1 MINICYVLEKSVDFF
16 CDTLEKMN
24 NIVEICVPLIIILL
38 GTAYP
43 IILNNI
49 SNIGEKYHSKYIIAL
64 FKQERFYNQSS
75 FQWILYLSL
84 FLLIPLIFKFE
95 PLFGWDNCFIN
106 NSANILVSLVTAL
119 LLFIFFKW
127 IKKISIYNSNIDSL
141 LDYIIKRYES
151 SNGKTKEYAFMSINH
166 IAIYAVNTKD
176 IDLQSKLLKFYF
188 NYVIKYR
195 KEYNN
200 TDKELNY
207 EILTKSKTLNFYGL
221 IKSKILNFYSKH
233 REKYNN
239 TDKELNYDKEF
250 YGLISRII
258 DECVENN
265 YKDLPLRYSAINGE
279 LLIPNDFQ
287 NIKISEDT
295 YNSLW
300 YNVILMRNKSDFI
313 SKFWAHSNQY
323 FGTELKD
330 IVRYLDNSNKGEVE
344 EREQERKRF
353 LEFHYAVGGLLLYS
367 KNYEAL
373 KYIFSYSETTPPK
386 YELLPY
392 DMRDIFEQIEYFRN
406 ENKQIPRFIIGFNR
420 YQFPNLDSAGT
431 NRQVVF
437 WICRYL
443 CVLFIRQYKLLKTLY
458 YSNTTNQPY
467 LNDLSLMELYNWK
480 ESITYFKFCLNK
492 VLEDKEALE
501 QLELWNTYELK
512 YSEIDKFIIELEQS
526 IDKHISDKK
535 ERAELSQEKIT
546 AFYDRSKEILEESME
561 QYLPIR
567 NSEFF
572 ENDSNVLTCTFL
584 GQRILSNKSSFV
596 DGEIPCINYDTSL
609 ASFISS
615 YSIPRDISNSFLI
628 AKTNRYL
635 LNNKNLLEGMDRIIQ
650 DKEDIVII
658 VFSGGYETTQKIEN
672 SKYKENIIYLPAIDF
687 RNTIFILEK
696 SNLPKIE
703 KSDISEEVKQELQVK
718 KISDK
723 WNIYGTIIDINL
735 PENEAIKEKWIDDI
749 NYYQKENELQIL
761 LGLLFVGHIKF
772 KSDRKIIQI
781 NINNEFEELGTENKL
796 SDLEPL

>member
-1 MINICYVLEKSVDFF
+1 MQPSV
-16 CDTLEKMN
+16 N

-49 SNIGEKYHSKYIIAL
+49 SNIGEKYHSKYLLVL
-64 FKQERFYNQSS
+64 FKQELFQKKRGFTMKCFQFKFDL
-75 FQWILYLSL
+75 FQWFLIFSL
-84 FLLIPLIFKFE
+84 GSLTFLIFEFKPLINI
-95 PLFGWDNCFIN
+95 WIIN
-106 NSANILVSLVTAL
+106 NSANLLVFILTLSLLIIFFLWLKEVSLYTG
-119 LLFIFFKW
+119 
-127 IKKISIYNSNIDSL
+127 D
-141 LDYIIKRYES
+141 IIKLLEYLTKKYYEEADID
-151 SNGKTKEYAFMSINH
+151 KKQYILMSINE
-166 IAIYAVNTKD
+166 ITINAVENNDKRIEED
-176 IDLQSKLLKFYF
+176 ILKFYLGLR
-188 NYVIKYR
+188 IRLR
-195 KEYNN
+195 KEYKDNHN
-200 TDKELNY
+200 KQNEEGIRYPYYYHQLIR
-207 EILTKSKTLNFYGL
+207 EL
-221 IKSKILNFYSKH
+221 IKIFVDRNDDNFIS
-233 REKYNN
+233 
-239 TDKELNYDKEF
+239 LQ
-250 YGLISRII
+250 SRIT
-258 DECVENN
+258 
-265 YKDLPLRYSAINGE
+265 NGDF
-279 LLIPNDFQ
+279 LVPNDFQ

-323 FGTELKD
+323 FWTELKD
-330 IVRYLDNSNKGEVE
+330 IVRYLDNSNKDEVE

-353 LEFHYAVGGLLLYS
+353 LEFHYTVGGLLLYS

-373 KYIFSYSETTPPK
+373 KYIFSYSQQSPPDYK
-386 YELLPY
+386 LLPY
-392 DMRDIFEQIEYFRN
+392 DMKELFEWIEFFRN
-406 ENKQIPRFIIGFNR
+406 EYKQIPKFFIGYDR
-420 YQFPNLDSAGT
+420 YRFPNLDSVGT
-431 NRQVVF
+431 NKQVVF

-467 LNDLSLMELYNWK
+467 LNDLPLMELYNWK

-526 IDKHISDKK
+526 IDKYISDKK
-535 ERAELSQEKIT
+535 ERAELSQEKIKQ
-546 AFYDRSKEILEESME
+546 FYASSKKILENCLEE
-561 QYLPIR
+561 YLPI
-567 NSEFF
+567 NNPEDFDTDFKVTFSGESVLFNKSCF
-572 ENDSNVLTCTFL
+572 VDDDIPCMDYDSN
-584 GQRILSNKSSFV
+584 
-596 DGEIPCINYDTSL
+596 L
-609 ASFISS
+609 ANFISR
-615 YSIPRDISNSFLI
+615 YSIKKYIPNSFLG
-628 AKTNRYL
+628 AETKSYL
-635 LNNKNLLEGMDRIIQ
+635 LNNNNLLKGIGRIIN
-650 DKEDIVII
+650 DKEEDIVII
-658 VFSGGYETTQKIEN
+658 IFNAGDDTSQKLSN
-672 SKYKENIIYLPAIDF
+672 SQYKEKVISLPATDL

-749 NYYQKENELQIL
+749 NYYQKENKLQIL

>member
-1 MINICYVLEKSVDFF
+1 MQLLSI
-16 CDTLEKMN
+16 N

-95 PLFGWDNCFIN
+95 PLFGWDNWFIN

-141 LDYIIKRYES
+141 LDYIIKRYEN
-151 SNGKTKEYAFMSINH
+151 SNGKTKEYAFMSIND

-207 EILTKSKTLNFYGL
+207 
-221 IKSKILNFYSKH
+221 
-233 REKYNN
+233 
-239 TDKELNYDKEF
+239 DKEF
-250 YGLISRII
+250 YGLIRRII

-265 YKDLPLRYSAINGE
+265 YKDLLPLRYSAINGE
-279 LLIPNDFQ
+279 LLIPYDTQ
-287 NIKISEDT
+287 SIKISEDT
-295 YNSLW
+295 YNNLW
-300 YNVILMRNKSDFI
+300 YNITLVRNNTDYI

-323 FGTELKD
+323 FWTGLKE
-330 IVRYLDNSNKGEVE
+330 IVLNFDKSNEKEFK

-353 LEFHYAVGGLLLYS
+353 LEFHYAIGGLLLYS

-406 ENKQIPRFIIGFNR
+406 EYKQIPKFFIGYDR
-420 YQFPNLDSAGT
+420 YQFPNLDSVGT
-431 NRQVVF
+431 REQVVF

-467 LNDLSLMELYNWK
+467 LYDLSLMELYNWK

-492 VLEDKEALE
+492 VLEDREALE

-526 IDKHISDKK
+526 IDEHISDKK
-535 ERAELSQEKIT
+535 ERAELSQEKIVT
-546 AFYDRSKEILEESME
+546 FYERSKEILEESME
-561 QYLPIR
+561 QYLPIE
-567 NSEFF
+567 NSEIF
-572 ENDSNVLTCTFL
+572 ENDSNALTCTFL
-584 GQRILSNKSSFV
+584 GQRILSNKSCFV
-596 DGEIPCINYDTSL
+596 DGEIPCIDYDTSL
-609 ASFISS
+609 ANFISS

-635 LNNKNLLEGMDRIIQ
+635 LNNNNLLEGMDRIIQ

-658 VFSGGYETTQKIEN
+658 VFSGGYETTQEIGN

-718 KISDK
+718 KISNK
-723 WNIYGTIIDINL
+723 WNIYGTVIDINL

-749 NYYQKENELQIL
+749 NYYQKENELQVL

>member
-1 MINICYVLEKSVDFF
+1 MQPSV
-16 CDTLEKMN
+16 N
-24 NIVEICVPLIIILL
+24 NIVDICVPLIAVLL

-49 SNIGEKYHSKYIIAL
+49 SNIGEKYKAKYLLAL
-64 FKQERFYNQSS
+64 FNYERFQKKRGKFNSNY
-75 FQWILYLSL
+75 FEYLLYISL
-84 FLLIPLIFKFE
+84 FLLLFLILELK
-95 PLFGWDNCFIN
+95 PLFGWNNWFIN
-106 NSANILVSLVTAL
+106 NSAKLSVVISTISLIIVFILWLKEVIIYTGDITN
-119 LLFIFFKW
+119 LFK
-127 IKKISIYNSNIDSL
+127 YL
-141 LDYIIKRYES
+141 
-151 SNGKTKEYAFMSINH
+151 TKEYHKESETDRKQYILMSINE
-166 IAIYAVNTKD
+166 ITINAVEKN
-176 IDLQSKLLKFYF
+176 
-188 NYVIKYR
+188 
-195 KEYNN
+195 
-200 TDKELNY
+200 DKRIE
-207 EILTKSKTLNFYGL
+207 ED
-221 IKSKILNFYSKH
+221 ILNFYTELRTKL
-233 REKYNN
+233 R
-239 TDKELNYDKEF
+239 KE
-250 YGLISRII
+250 
-258 DECVENN
+258 
-265 YKDLPLRYSAINGE
+265 YKDKSNTEGVLYPYYFYEFVREMIKVFVGRNDDNFKSLQHHITNGSF
-279 LLIPNDFQ
+279 LIPNDFQ
-287 NIKISEDT
+287 HIKISEDT
-295 YNSLW
+295 YNTLW
-300 YNVILMRNKSDFI
+300 YNITLIRNNPDYI

-323 FGTELKD
+323 FWTELKD

-373 KYIFSYSETTPPK
+373 KYIFSYSQQTPPK

-392 DMRDIFEQIEYFRN
+392 KMRDIFDWVEFFRN
-406 ENKQIPRFIIGFNR
+406 EYKQIPKFFIGYDR
-420 YQFPNLDSAGT
+420 YRFPNLDSVGT
-431 NRQVVF
+431 NKQVVF

-467 LNDLSLMELYNWK
+467 LNDLPLMELYNWK

-526 IDKHISDKK
+526 IDEHISDRK
-535 ERAELSQEKIT
+535 ERAELSQKKIEQ
-546 AFYDRSKEILEESME
+546 FYASSKEILGNCLEE
-561 QYLPIR
+561 YLPI
-567 NSEFF
+567 NNPEDFDTDFKVTFSGESVLFNKSCF
-572 ENDSNVLTCTFL
+572 VDDDIPCMDYDSN
-584 GQRILSNKSSFV
+584 
-596 DGEIPCINYDTSL
+596 L
-609 ASFISS
+609 ANIISR
-615 YSIPRDISNSFLI
+615 YSIKKYIPNSFLG
-628 AKTNRYL
+628 AETKSYL
-635 LNNKNLLEGMDRIIQ
+635 LNNNNLLKGIGRIIN
-650 DKEDIVII
+650 DKEEDIVII
-658 VFSGGYETTQKIEN
+658 IFNAGDDTSQKLSN
-672 SKYKENIIYLPAIDF
+672 SQYKEKVISLPATDL

-735 PENEAIKEKWIDDI
+735 PKNEAIKEKWIDDI
-749 NYYQKENELQIL
+749 NYYQKENKLQIL

>member
-1 MINICYVLEKSVDFF
+1 MQPSV
-16 CDTLEKMN
+16 N

-95 PLFGWDNCFIN
+95 PLFGWDNWFIN

-141 LDYIIKRYES
+141 LDYIIKRYEN
-151 SNGKTKEYAFMSINH
+151 SNGKTKEYAFMSIND

-176 IDLQSKLLKFYF
+176 IDLQTKLLKFYF

-207 EILTKSKTLNFYGL
+207 EILTKSKILNFYGL

-323 FGTELKD
+323 FWTELKEIALNFD
-330 IVRYLDNSNKGEVE
+330 RSNEKEFR
-344 EREQERKRF
+344 EREEERKRF

-406 ENKQIPRFIIGFNR
+406 EYKQIPKFFIGYDR
-420 YQFPNLDSAGT
+420 YQFPNLDSVGT
-431 NRQVVF
+431 REQVVF

-467 LNDLSLMELYNWK
+467 LYDLSLMELYNWK

-492 VLEDKEALE
+492 VLEDREALE

-526 IDKHISDKK
+526 IDEHISDKK
-535 ERAELSQEKIT
+535 ERAELSQEKIVT
-546 AFYDRSKEILEESME
+546 FYERSKEILEESME
-561 QYLPIR
+561 QYLPIE
-567 NSEFF
+567 NSEIF
-572 ENDSNVLTCTFL
+572 ENDSNALTCTFL
-584 GQRILSNKSSFV
+584 GQRILSNKSCFV
-596 DGEIPCINYDTSL
+596 DGEIPCIDYDTSL
-609 ASFISS
+609 ANFISS

-635 LNNKNLLEGMDRIIQ
+635 LNNNNLLEGMDRIIQ

-658 VFSGGYETTQKIEN
+658 VFSGGYETTQEIGN

-718 KISDK
+718 KISNK
-723 WNIYGTIIDINL
+723 WNIYGTVIDINL

-749 NYYQKENELQIL
+749 NYYQKENELQVL

>member
-1 MINICYVLEKSVDFF
+1 MQPSV
-16 CDTLEKMN
+16 N

-49 SNIGEKYHSKYIIAL
+49 SNIGEKYHSKYLLVL
-64 FKQERFYNQSS
+64 FKQEPFQKKRGFTMKCFQFKFDL
-75 FQWILYLSL
+75 FQWFLIFSL
-84 FLLIPLIFKFE
+84 GSLTFLIFEFKPLINI
-95 PLFGWDNCFIN
+95 WIIN
-106 NSANILVSLVTAL
+106 NSANLLVFILTLSLLIIFFLWLKEVSLYTRDITKL
-119 LLFIFFKW
+119 LEYLT
-127 IKKISIYNSNIDSL
+127 KKYYEEADIDKKQ
-141 LDYIIKRYES
+141 YIL
-151 SNGKTKEYAFMSINH
+151 MSINELT
-166 IAIYAVNTKD
+166 INAVENNDKRIEED
-176 IDLQSKLLKFYF
+176 ILKFYLGLG
-188 NYVIKYR
+188 IRLR
-195 KEYNN
+195 KEYKDNHN
-200 TDKELNY
+200 KQQYNEEGVLY
-207 EILTKSKTLNFYGL
+207 PFYYHEFIREL
-221 IKSKILNFYSKH
+221 IKVFIERSDDNF
-233 REKYNN
+233 
-239 TDKELNYDKEF
+239 
-250 YGLISRII
+250 ISLQHHIT
-258 DECVENN
+258 
-265 YKDLPLRYSAINGE
+265 NGSF
-279 LLIPNDFQ
+279 LIPNDFQ
-287 NIKISEDT
+287 CIKISEDT
-295 YNSLW
+295 YKNLW
-300 YNVILMRNKSDFI
+300 YNITLIRNNTDYI

-323 FGTELKD
+323 FWTELKE
-330 IVRYLDNSNKGEVE
+330 IVLNFGKSNKKEFK

-373 KYIFSYSETTPPK
+373 KYIFSYSQQTPPK

-392 DMRDIFEQIEYFRN
+392 KMRDIFDWVEFFRN
-406 ENKQIPRFIIGFNR
+406 EYKQIPKFFIGYDR
-420 YQFPNLDSAGT
+420 YQFPNLDSVGT
-431 NRQVVF
+431 REQVVF

-443 CVLFIRQYKLLKTLY
+443 CVLFIRQYKLSKTLY

-467 LNDLSLMELYNWK
+467 LNDLPLMELYNWK

-526 IDKHISDKK
+526 IDEHISDKK

-635 LNNKNLLEGMDRIIQ
+635 LNNNNLLEGMDRIIQ

-672 SKYKENIIYLPAIDF
+672 SKYKENVIYLPAIDF

-696 SNLPKIE
+696 SNLPRIE
-703 KSDISEEVKQELQVK
+703 KSDISEEVKQELK
-718 KISDK
+718 AEKISDK
-723 WNIYGTIIDINL
+723 WNIYATVVDINL
-735 PENEAIKEKWIDDI
+735 PENKAIKEKYIDDM
-749 NYYQKENELQIL
+749 NYYQKESELQVL
-761 LGLLFVGHIKF
+761 LGLLFVWNIKF

-781 NINNEFEELGTENKL
+781 NINSEFEELGTENKL

>member
-1 MINICYVLEKSVDFF
+1 MQLLSI
-16 CDTLEKMN
+16 N

-151 SNGKTKEYAFMSINH
+151 SNGKTKEYAFMSIND

-176 IDLQSKLLKFYF
+176 IDLQTKLLDFYF

-195 KEYNN
+195 KEYNSTN
-200 TDKELNY
+200 
-207 EILTKSKTLNFYGL
+207 
-221 IKSKILNFYSKH
+221 
-233 REKYNN
+233 
-239 TDKELNYDKEF
+239 KELNYDEEF
-250 YGLISRII
+250 SGLIRRII

-265 YKDLPLRYSAINGE
+265 YKDLLPLRYSAINGV
-279 LLIPNDFQ
+279 LLIPYDTQ
-287 NIKISEDT
+287 RIKISEDT
-295 YNSLW
+295 YNNLW
-300 YNVILMRNKSDFI
+300 YNITLIRNNPDYI

-323 FGTELKD
+323 FWTGLKEIALNFD
-330 IVRYLDNSNKGEVE
+330 RSNEKEFI
-344 EREQERKRF
+344 EREEERKRF

-373 KYIFSYSETTPPK
+373 KYIFSYSQQSTPDYK
-386 YELLPY
+386 LLPY
-392 DMRDIFEQIEYFRN
+392 NMKQIFEWIEFFRN
-406 ENKQIPRFIIGFNR
+406 EYKRIPIFIIGFTR

-467 LNDLSLMELYNWK
+467 LYDLSLMELYNWK

-526 IDKHISDKK
+526 IHKHISDKK
-535 ERAELSQEKIT
+535 ERAELSQKKIEQ
-546 AFYDRSKEILEESME
+546 FYASSKEILGNCLEE
-561 QYLPIR
+561 YLPI
-567 NSEFF
+567 NNPEDFDTDFKVTFSGESVLFNKSCF
-572 ENDSNVLTCTFL
+572 VDDDIPCMDYDSN
-584 GQRILSNKSSFV
+584 
-596 DGEIPCINYDTSL
+596 L
-609 ASFISS
+609 ANFISS
-615 YSIPRDISNSFLI
+615 YSIPRDISNGFLI

-635 LNNKNLLEGMDRIIQ
+635 LNNNNLLEGMDRVIQ

-658 VFSGGYETTQKIEN
+658 VFSGGYETTQKVEN
-672 SKYKENIIYLPAIDF
+672 SKYKENVIYLPAIDF
-687 RNTIFILEK
+687 KNTIFILEK
-696 SNLPKIE
+696 SNLPRIE

-749 NYYQKENELQIL
+749 NYYQKENKLQIL

>member
-1 MINICYVLEKSVDFF
+1 M
-16 CDTLEKMN
+16 
-24 NIVEICVPLIIILL
+24 
-38 GTAYP
+38 
-43 IILNNI
+43 
-49 SNIGEKYHSKYIIAL
+49 
-64 FKQERFYNQSS
+64 
-75 FQWILYLSL
+75 
-84 FLLIPLIFKFE
+84 
-95 PLFGWDNCFIN
+95 
-106 NSANILVSLVTAL
+106 
-119 LLFIFFKW
+119 
-127 IKKISIYNSNIDSL
+127 
-141 LDYIIKRYES
+141 
-151 SNGKTKEYAFMSINH
+151 
-166 IAIYAVNTKD
+166 
-176 IDLQSKLLKFYF
+176 
-188 NYVIKYR
+188 
-195 KEYNN
+195 
-200 TDKELNY
+200 
-207 EILTKSKTLNFYGL
+207 
-221 IKSKILNFYSKH
+221 
-233 REKYNN
+233 
-239 TDKELNYDKEF
+239 
-250 YGLISRII
+250 ISRII

-323 FGTELKD
+323 FWTELKEIALNFD
-330 IVRYLDNSNKGEVE
+330 RSNEKEFR
-344 EREQERKRF
+344 EREEERKRF

-406 ENKQIPRFIIGFNR
+406 EYKQIPKFFIGYDR
-420 YQFPNLDSAGT
+420 YQFPNLDSVGT
-431 NRQVVF
+431 REQVVF

-467 LNDLSLMELYNWK
+467 LNNLPLMELYNWK
-480 ESITYFKFCLNK
+480 ESIAYFKFCLNK
-492 VLEDKEALE
+492 VLEDREALE

-526 IDKHISDKK
+526 IDEHISDKK
-535 ERAELSQEKIT
+535 ERAELSQEKIVT
-546 AFYDRSKEILEESME
+546 FYERSKEILEESME
-561 QYLPIR
+561 QYLPIE
-567 NSEFF
+567 NSEIF
-572 ENDSNVLTCTFL
+572 ENDSNALTCTFL
-584 GQRILSNKSSFV
+584 GQRILSNKSCFV
-596 DGEIPCINYDTSL
+596 DGEIPCIDYDTSL
-609 ASFISS
+609 ANFISS

-635 LNNKNLLEGMDRIIQ
+635 LNNNNLLEGMDRIIQ

-658 VFSGGYETTQKIEN
+658 VFSGGYETTQEIGN

-718 KISDK
+718 KISNK
-723 WNIYGTIIDINL
+723 WNIYGTVIDINL

-749 NYYQKENELQIL
+749 NYYQKENELQVL

>member
-1 MINICYVLEKSVDFF
+1 MQLLSI
-16 CDTLEKMN
+16 N

-141 LDYIIKRYES
+141 LDYIIKRYEN
-151 SNGKTKEYAFMSINH
+151 SNGKTKEYAFMSIND

-207 EILTKSKTLNFYGL
+207 
-221 IKSKILNFYSKH
+221 
-233 REKYNN
+233 
-239 TDKELNYDKEF
+239 DKEF
-250 YGLISRII
+250 YGLIRRII

-265 YKDLPLRYSAINGE
+265 YKDLLPLRYSAINGE
-279 LLIPNDFQ
+279 LLIPYDTQ
-287 NIKISEDT
+287 SIKISEDT
-295 YNSLW
+295 YNNLW
-300 YNVILMRNKSDFI
+300 YNITLVRNNTDYI

-323 FGTELKD
+323 FWTGLKE
-330 IVRYLDNSNKGEVE
+330 IVLNFDKSNEKEFK

-353 LEFHYAVGGLLLYS
+353 LEFHYAIGGLLLYS

-373 KYIFSYSETTPPK
+373 KYIFSYSQQSPPDYK
-386 YELLPY
+386 LLPY
-392 DMRDIFEQIEYFRN
+392 KMRDIFDWIEFFRN
-406 ENKQIPRFIIGFNR
+406 ENKQIPKFIIGFSR
-420 YQFPNLDSAGT
+420 YQFPNLDSVGT
-431 NRQVVF
+431 NKQVVF

-443 CVLFIRQYKLLKTLY
+443 CVLFIRQYKLSKSLY
-458 YSNTTNQPY
+458 YSNITNQPY

-526 IDKHISDKK
+526 IDEHISDKK
-535 ERAELSQEKIT
+535 KRAELSQEKIEQ
-546 AFYDRSKEILEESME
+546 FYASSKEILENCLEE
-561 QYLPIR
+561 YLSINNP
-567 NSEFF
+567 EDFDTDF
-572 ENDSNVLTCTFL
+572 KVTFL
-584 GQRILSNKSSFV
+584 GQRTLSNKSFFV
-596 DGEIPCINYDTSL
+596 DDDIPCMGFDSSL
-609 ASFISS
+609 ANLISR
-615 YSIPRDISNSFLI
+615 YSIPRDIYNSFLI

-635 LNNKNLLEGMDRIIQ
+635 LNNNNLLEGMDRIIQ

-658 VFSGGYETTQKIEN
+658 VFSRRYETTQKIEN
-672 SKYKENIIYLPAIDF
+672 SKYKENIICLPAIDF

-703 KSDISEEVKQELQVK
+703 KSDISEEVKQELKVK

-723 WNIYGTIIDINL
+723 WNIYGTVIDINL

-749 NYYQKENELQIL
+749 NYYQKENKLQIL

>member
-24 NIVEICVPLIIILL
+24 NIVEICVPLIIVLL

-151 SNGKTKEYAFMSINH
+151 SNGKTKEYAFMSIND

-176 IDLQSKLLKFYF
+176 IDLQTKLLDFYF

-195 KEYNN
+195 KEYNSTN
-200 TDKELNY
+200 
-207 EILTKSKTLNFYGL
+207 
-221 IKSKILNFYSKH
+221 
-233 REKYNN
+233 
-239 TDKELNYDKEF
+239 KELNYDEEF
-250 YGLISRII
+250 SGLIRRII

-265 YKDLPLRYSAINGE
+265 YKDLLPLRYSAINGV
-279 LLIPNDFQ
+279 LLIPYDTQ
-287 NIKISEDT
+287 SIKISEDT
-295 YNSLW
+295 YNNLW
-300 YNVILMRNKSDFI
+300 YNITLIRNNPDYI

-323 FGTELKD
+323 FWTGLKEIALNFD
-330 IVRYLDNSNKGEVE
+330 RSNEKEFI

-373 KYIFSYSETTPPK
+373 KYIFSYSQQTPPK

-392 DMRDIFEQIEYFRN
+392 NMRDIFEQIEYFRN

-420 YQFPNLDSAGT
+420 YRFPNLDSVGT
-431 NRQVVF
+431 NKQVVF
-437 WICRYL
+437 WICCYL

-467 LNDLSLMELYNWK
+467 LNDLPLMELYNWK

-526 IDKHISDKK
+526 IHKHISDKK
-535 ERAELSQEKIT
+535 ERAELSQKKIEQ
-546 AFYDRSKEILEESME
+546 FYASSKEILGNCLEE
-561 QYLPIR
+561 YLPI
-567 NSEFF
+567 NNPEDFDTDFKVTFSGESVLFNKSCF
-572 ENDSNVLTCTFL
+572 VDDDIPCMDYDSN
-584 GQRILSNKSSFV
+584 
-596 DGEIPCINYDTSL
+596 L
-609 ASFISS
+609 ANFISS
-615 YSIPRDISNSFLI
+615 YSIPRDISNGFLI

-635 LNNKNLLEGMDRIIQ
+635 LNNNNLLEGMDRIIQ

-658 VFSGGYETTQKIEN
+658 VFSGGYETTQKVEN
-672 SKYKENIIYLPAIDF
+672 SKYKENVIYLPAIDF
-687 RNTIFILEK
+687 KNTIFILEK
-696 SNLPKIE
+696 SNLPRIE

-749 NYYQKENELQIL
+749 NYYQKENKLQIL

>member
-1 MINICYVLEKSVDFF
+1 MQPSV
-16 CDTLEKMN
+16 N

-64 FKQERFYNQSS
+64 FKQERFFNQNS

-84 FLLIPLIFKFE
+84 FLLFFLIFKFE
-95 PLFGWDNCFIN
+95 PLPNWDSWFVN
-106 NSANILVSLVTAL
+106 NSANILFFFATMLLLVT
-119 LLFIFFKW
+119 FFVW
-127 IKKISIYNSNIDSL
+127 IKKISIYNSNIDNL

-151 SNGKTKEYAFMSINH
+151 SNGKTKEYAFMSIND

-207 EILTKSKTLNFYGL
+207 
-221 IKSKILNFYSKH
+221 
-233 REKYNN
+233 
-239 TDKELNYDKEF
+239 DKEF

-265 YKDLPLRYSAINGE
+265 YKDLLPLRYSAINGE
-279 LLIPNDFQ
+279 LLLPYDTQ
-287 NIKISEDT
+287 SIKISENT
-295 YNSLW
+295 YKNLW
-300 YNVILMRNKSDFI
+300 YNITLIRNNTYYI
-313 SKFWAHSNQY
+313 SKFWAYSNQY
-323 FGTELKD
+323 FWTGLKEIALNFD
-330 IVRYLDNSNKGEVE
+330 RSNEKEFI

-373 KYIFSYSETTPPK
+373 KYIFSYSQQSTPDYK
-386 YELLPY
+386 LLPY
-392 DMRDIFEQIEYFRN
+392 NMKQIFEWIEFFRN
-406 ENKQIPRFIIGFNR
+406 EYKQIPIFIIGFSR

-467 LNDLSLMELYNWK
+467 LYDLSLMELYNWK
-480 ESITYFKFCLNK
+480 ESVTYFKFCLNK

-526 IDKHISDKK
+526 IDEHISDKK
-535 ERAELSQEKIT
+535 KRAELSQEKI
-546 AFYDRSKEILEESME
+546 AIFYERSKEILEKRME

-635 LNNKNLLEGMDRIIQ
+635 LNNNNLLEGMDRIIQ

-672 SKYKENIIYLPAIDF
+672 SKYKENVIYLPAIDF
-687 RNTIFILEK
+687 KNTIFILEK

-703 KSDISEEVKQELQVK
+703 KSDISEEVKQELKVK

-723 WNIYGTIIDINL
+723 WNIYGTVIDINL

-749 NYYQKENELQIL
+749 NYYQKENKLQIL

>member
-1 MINICYVLEKSVDFF
+1 M
-16 CDTLEKMN
+16 
-24 NIVEICVPLIIILL
+24 
-38 GTAYP
+38 
-43 IILNNI
+43 
-49 SNIGEKYHSKYIIAL
+49 
-64 FKQERFYNQSS
+64 
-75 FQWILYLSL
+75 
-84 FLLIPLIFKFE
+84 
-95 PLFGWDNCFIN
+95 
-106 NSANILVSLVTAL
+106 
-119 LLFIFFKW
+119 
-127 IKKISIYNSNIDSL
+127 
-141 LDYIIKRYES
+141 
-151 SNGKTKEYAFMSINH
+151 
-166 IAIYAVNTKD
+166 
-176 IDLQSKLLKFYF
+176 
-188 NYVIKYR
+188 
-195 KEYNN
+195 
-200 TDKELNY
+200 
-207 EILTKSKTLNFYGL
+207 

-323 FGTELKD
+323 FWTELKEIALNFD
-330 IVRYLDNSNKGEVE
+330 RSNEKEFR
-344 EREQERKRF
+344 EREEERKRF

-373 KYIFSYSETTPPK
+373 KYIFSYSENTPPK

-406 ENKQIPRFIIGFNR
+406 EYKQIPKFFIGYDR
-420 YQFPNLDSAGT
+420 YQFPNLDSVGT
-431 NRQVVF
+431 REQVVF

-467 LNDLSLMELYNWK
+467 LYDLSLMELYNWK

-492 VLEDKEALE
+492 VLEDREALE

-526 IDKHISDKK
+526 IDEHISDKK
-535 ERAELSQEKIT
+535 ERAELSQEKIVT
-546 AFYDRSKEILEESME
+546 FYERSKEILEESME
-561 QYLPIR
+561 QYLPIE
-567 NSEFF
+567 NSEIF
-572 ENDSNVLTCTFL
+572 ENDSNALTCTFL
-584 GQRILSNKSSFV
+584 GQRILSNKSCFV
-596 DGEIPCINYDTSL
+596 DGEIPCIDYDTSL
-609 ASFISS
+609 ANFISS

-635 LNNKNLLEGMDRIIQ
+635 LNNNNLLEGMDRIIQ

-658 VFSGGYETTQKIEN
+658 VFSGGYETTQEIGN

-718 KISDK
+718 KISNK
-723 WNIYGTIIDINL
+723 WNIYGTVIDINL

-749 NYYQKENELQIL
+749 NYYQKENELQVL

>member
-24 NIVEICVPLIIILL
+24 NIVEICVPLIIVLL

-151 SNGKTKEYAFMSINH
+151 SNGKTKEYAFMSIND

-176 IDLQSKLLKFYF
+176 IDLQTKLLDFYF

-195 KEYNN
+195 KEYNSTN
-200 TDKELNY
+200 
-207 EILTKSKTLNFYGL
+207 
-221 IKSKILNFYSKH
+221 
-233 REKYNN
+233 
-239 TDKELNYDKEF
+239 KELNYDEEF
-250 YGLISRII
+250 SGLIRRII

-265 YKDLPLRYSAINGE
+265 YKDLLPLRYSAINGV
-279 LLIPNDFQ
+279 LLIPYDTQ
-287 NIKISEDT
+287 SIKISEDT
-295 YNSLW
+295 YNNLW
-300 YNVILMRNKSDFI
+300 YNITLIRNNPDYI

-323 FGTELKD
+323 FWTGLKEIALNFD
-330 IVRYLDNSNKGEVE
+330 RSNEKEFI

-373 KYIFSYSETTPPK
+373 KYIFSYSQQTPPK

-392 DMRDIFEQIEYFRN
+392 NMRDIFEQIEYFRN

-420 YQFPNLDSAGT
+420 YRFPNLDSVGT
-431 NRQVVF
+431 NKQVVF
-437 WICRYL
+437 WICCYL

-467 LNDLSLMELYNWK
+467 LNDLPLMELYNWK

-526 IDKHISDKK
+526 IHKHISDKK
-535 ERAELSQEKIT
+535 ERAELSQKKIEQ
-546 AFYDRSKEILEESME
+546 FYASSKEILGNCLEE
-561 QYLPIR
+561 YLPI
-567 NSEFF
+567 NNTEDFDTDFKVTFSGESVLFNKSCF
-572 ENDSNVLTCTFL
+572 VDDDIPCMDYDSN
-584 GQRILSNKSSFV
+584 
-596 DGEIPCINYDTSL
+596 L
-609 ASFISS
+609 ANFISS
-615 YSIPRDISNSFLI
+615 YSIPRDISNGFLI

-635 LNNKNLLEGMDRIIQ
+635 LNNNNLLEGMDRVIQ

-658 VFSGGYETTQKIEN
+658 VFSGGHEATQKIEN
-672 SKYKENIIYLPAIDF
+672 SKYKENIIRLPAIDF
-687 RNTIFILEK
+687 KNTIFILEK

>member
-1 MINICYVLEKSVDFF
+1 MQLLSI
-16 CDTLEKMN
+16 N

-141 LDYIIKRYES
+141 LDYIIKRYEN
-151 SNGKTKEYAFMSINH
+151 SNGKTKEYAFMSIND

-207 EILTKSKTLNFYGL
+207 
-221 IKSKILNFYSKH
+221 
-233 REKYNN
+233 
-239 TDKELNYDKEF
+239 DKEF
-250 YGLISRII
+250 YGLIRRII

-265 YKDLPLRYSAINGE
+265 YKDLLPLRYSAINGE
-279 LLIPNDFQ
+279 LLIPYDTQ
-287 NIKISEDT
+287 SIKISEDT
-295 YNSLW
+295 YNNLW
-300 YNVILMRNKSDFI
+300 YNITLVRNNTDYI

-323 FGTELKD
+323 FWTGLKE
-330 IVRYLDNSNKGEVE
+330 IVLNFDKSNEKEFK

-353 LEFHYAVGGLLLYS
+353 LEFHYAIGGLLLYS

-373 KYIFSYSETTPPK
+373 KYIFSYSQQSPPDYK
-386 YELLPY
+386 LLPY
-392 DMRDIFEQIEYFRN
+392 KMRDIFDWIEFFRN
-406 ENKQIPRFIIGFNR
+406 ENKQIPKFIIGFSR
-420 YQFPNLDSAGT
+420 YQFPNLDSVGT
-431 NRQVVF
+431 NKQVVF

-443 CVLFIRQYKLLKTLY
+443 CVLFIRQYKLSKSLY
-458 YSNTTNQPY
+458 YSNITNQPY

-526 IDKHISDKK
+526 IDEHISDKK
-535 ERAELSQEKIT
+535 KRAELSQEKIEQ
-546 AFYDRSKEILEESME
+546 FYASSKEILENCLEE
-561 QYLPIR
+561 YLSINNP
-567 NSEFF
+567 EDFDTDF
-572 ENDSNVLTCTFL
+572 KVTFL
-584 GQRILSNKSSFV
+584 GQRTLSNKSFFV
-596 DGEIPCINYDTSL
+596 DDDIPCMGFDSSL
-609 ASFISS
+609 ANLISR
-615 YSIPRDISNSFLI
+615 YSIPRDIYNSFLI

-635 LNNKNLLEGMDRIIQ
+635 LNNNNLLEGMDRIIQ

-658 VFSGGYETTQKIEN
+658 VFSRRYETTQKIEN
-672 SKYKENIIYLPAIDF
+672 SKYKENIICLPAIDF

-703 KSDISEEVKQELQVK
+703 KSDISEEVKQELKVK

-723 WNIYGTIIDINL
+723 WNIYGTVIDINL

-749 NYYQKENELQIL
+749 NYYQKENKLQIL

-781 NINNEFEELGTENKL
+781 NINNNVSST
-796 SDLEPL
+796 

>member
-24 NIVEICVPLIIILL
+24 NIVEICVPLIIVLL

-151 SNGKTKEYAFMSINH
+151 SNGKTKEYAFMSIND

-176 IDLQSKLLKFYF
+176 IDLQTKLLDFYF

-195 KEYNN
+195 KEYNSTN
-200 TDKELNY
+200 
-207 EILTKSKTLNFYGL
+207 
-221 IKSKILNFYSKH
+221 
-233 REKYNN
+233 
-239 TDKELNYDKEF
+239 KELNYDEEF
-250 YGLISRII
+250 SGLIRRII

-265 YKDLPLRYSAINGE
+265 YKDLLPLRYSAINGV
-279 LLIPNDFQ
+279 LLIPYDTQ
-287 NIKISEDT
+287 SIKISEDT
-295 YNSLW
+295 YNNLW
-300 YNVILMRNKSDFI
+300 YNITLIRNNPDYI

-323 FGTELKD
+323 FWTGLKEIALNFD
-330 IVRYLDNSNKGEVE
+330 RSNEKEFI

-373 KYIFSYSETTPPK
+373 KYIFSYSQQTPPK

-392 DMRDIFEQIEYFRN
+392 NMRDIFEQIEYFRN

-420 YQFPNLDSAGT
+420 YRFPNLDSVGT
-431 NRQVVF
+431 NKQVVF
-437 WICRYL
+437 WICCYL

-467 LNDLSLMELYNWK
+467 LNDLPLMELYNWK

-492 VLEDKEALE
+492 VLEDREALE

-526 IDKHISDKK
+526 IDEHISDKK
-535 ERAELSQEKIT
+535 ERAELSQKKIEQ
-546 AFYDRSKEILEESME
+546 FYASSKEILENCLEE
-561 QYLPIR
+561 YLPI
-567 NSEFF
+567 NNPEDFDTDFKVTFSGESVLFNKSCF
-572 ENDSNVLTCTFL
+572 VDDDIPCMDYDSN
-584 GQRILSNKSSFV
+584 
-596 DGEIPCINYDTSL
+596 L
-609 ASFISS
+609 ANFISS
-615 YSIPRDISNSFLI
+615 YSIPRDISNGFLI

-635 LNNKNLLEGMDRIIQ
+635 LNNNNLLEGMDRIIQ

-672 SKYKENIIYLPAIDF
+672 SKYKENVIYLPAIDF
-687 RNTIFILEK
+687 KNTIFILEK

-749 NYYQKENELQIL
+749 NYYQKENKLQIL

>member
-1 MINICYVLEKSVDFF
+1 MQLLSI
-16 CDTLEKMN
+16 N

-106 NSANILVSLVTAL
+106 NSANILVFLVTAL

-141 LDYIIKRYES
+141 LDYIIKRYEN
-151 SNGKTKEYAFMSINH
+151 SNGKTKEYAFMSIND

-207 EILTKSKTLNFYGL
+207 
-221 IKSKILNFYSKH
+221 
-233 REKYNN
+233 
-239 TDKELNYDKEF
+239 DKEF
-250 YGLISRII
+250 YGLIRRII

-265 YKDLPLRYSAINGE
+265 YKDLLPLRYSAINGE
-279 LLIPNDFQ
+279 LLIPYDTQ
-287 NIKISEDT
+287 SIKISEDT
-295 YNSLW
+295 YNNLW
-300 YNVILMRNKSDFI
+300 YNITLVRNNTDYI

-323 FGTELKD
+323 FWTGLKE
-330 IVRYLDNSNKGEVE
+330 IVLNFDKSNEKEFK

-353 LEFHYAVGGLLLYS
+353 LEFHYAIGGLLLYS

-373 KYIFSYSETTPPK
+373 KYIFSYSQQSPPDYK
-386 YELLPY
+386 LLPY
-392 DMRDIFEQIEYFRN
+392 KMRDIFDWIDFFRN
-406 ENKQIPRFIIGFNR
+406 ENKQIPKFIIGFSR
-420 YQFPNLDSAGT
+420 YQFPNLDSVGT
-431 NRQVVF
+431 NKQVVF

-443 CVLFIRQYKLLKTLY
+443 CVLFIRQYKLSKSLY
-458 YSNTTNQPY
+458 YSNITNQPY

-526 IDKHISDKK
+526 IDEHISDKK
-535 ERAELSQEKIT
+535 KRAELSQEKIEQ
-546 AFYDRSKEILEESME
+546 FYASSKEILENCLEE
-561 QYLPIR
+561 YLSINNP
-567 NSEFF
+567 EDFDTDF
-572 ENDSNVLTCTFL
+572 KVTFL
-584 GQRILSNKSSFV
+584 GQRTLSNKSFFV
-596 DGEIPCINYDTSL
+596 DDDIPCMGFDSSL
-609 ASFISS
+609 ANLISR
-615 YSIPRDISNSFLI
+615 YSIPRDIYNSFLI

-635 LNNKNLLEGMDRIIQ
+635 LNNNNLLEGMDRIIQ

-658 VFSGGYETTQKIEN
+658 VFSRGYETTQKIEN
-672 SKYKENIIYLPAIDF
+672 SKYKENIICLPAIDF

-703 KSDISEEVKQELQVK
+703 KSDISEEVKQELKVK

-723 WNIYGTIIDINL
+723 WNIYGTVIDINL

-749 NYYQKENELQIL
+749 NYYQKENKLQIL

-781 NINNEFEELGTENKL
+781 NINNKFEELGTENKL

>member
-1 MINICYVLEKSVDFF
+1 MQLLSI
-16 CDTLEKMN
+16 N

-141 LDYIIKRYES
+141 LDYIIKRYEN
-151 SNGKTKEYAFMSINH
+151 SNGKTKEYAFMSIND

-207 EILTKSKTLNFYGL
+207 
-221 IKSKILNFYSKH
+221 
-233 REKYNN
+233 
-239 TDKELNYDKEF
+239 DKEF
-250 YGLISRII
+250 YGLIRRII

-265 YKDLPLRYSAINGE
+265 YKDLLPLRYSAINGE
-279 LLIPNDFQ
+279 LLIPYDTQ
-287 NIKISEDT
+287 SIKISEDT
-295 YNSLW
+295 YNNLW
-300 YNVILMRNKSDFI
+300 YNITLVRNNTDYI

-323 FGTELKD
+323 FWTGLKE
-330 IVRYLDNSNKGEVE
+330 IVLNFDKSNEKEFK

-353 LEFHYAVGGLLLYS
+353 LEFHYAIGGLLLYS

-373 KYIFSYSETTPPK
+373 KYIFSYSQQSPPDYK
-386 YELLPY
+386 LLPY
-392 DMRDIFEQIEYFRN
+392 KMRDIFDWIEFFRN
-406 ENKQIPRFIIGFNR
+406 ENKQIPKFIIGFSR
-420 YQFPNLDSAGT
+420 YQFPNLDSVGT
-431 NRQVVF
+431 NKQVVF

-443 CVLFIRQYKLLKTLY
+443 CVLFIRQYKLSKSLY
-458 YSNTTNQPY
+458 YSNITNQPY

-526 IDKHISDKK
+526 IDEHISDKK
-535 ERAELSQEKIT
+535 KRAELSQEKIEQ
-546 AFYDRSKEILEESME
+546 FYASSKEILENCLEE
-561 QYLPIR
+561 YLSINNP
-567 NSEFF
+567 EDFDTDF
-572 ENDSNVLTCTFL
+572 KVTFL
-584 GQRILSNKSSFV
+584 GQRTLSNKSFFV
-596 DGEIPCINYDTSL
+596 DDDIPCMGFDSSL
-609 ASFISS
+609 ANLISR
-615 YSIPRDISNSFLI
+615 YSIPRDIYNSFLI

-635 LNNKNLLEGMDRIIQ
+635 LNNNNLLEGMDRIIQ

-658 VFSGGYETTQKIEN
+658 VFSRRYETTQKIEN
-672 SKYKENIIYLPAIDF
+672 SKYKENIICLPAIDF

-703 KSDISEEVKQELQVK
+703 KSDISEEVKQELKVK

-723 WNIYGTIIDINL
+723 WNIYGTVIDINL

-749 NYYQKENELQIL
+749 NYYQKENKLQIL

-781 NINNEFEELGTENKL
+781 NINNKFEELGTENKL

>member
-1 MINICYVLEKSVDFF
+1 MQPSV
-16 CDTLEKMN
+16 N

-84 FLLIPLIFKFE
+84 FLLFLLIFKFE
-95 PLFGWDNCFIN
+95 PLFGWDNWFIN
-106 NSANILVSLVTAL
+106 NSANILVFLVTAL
-119 LLFIFFKW
+119 LLFIFSKW
-127 IKKISIYNSNIDSL
+127 IKKISIYNSNIDNL

-151 SNGKTKEYAFMSINH
+151 SNGKTKEYAFMSIND

-207 EILTKSKTLNFYGL
+207 DEEFSGL
-221 IKSKILNFYSKH
+221 I
-233 REKYNN
+233 R
-239 TDKELNYDKEF
+239 
-250 YGLISRII
+250 RII

-265 YKDLPLRYSAINGE
+265 YKDLLPLRYSAINGE
-279 LLIPNDFQ
+279 LLIPYDTQ
-287 NIKISEDT
+287 DIKISENT
-295 YNSLW
+295 YNNLW
-300 YNVILMRNKSDFI
+300 YNITLIRNNTYYI
-313 SKFWAHSNQY
+313 SKFWAYSNQY
-323 FGTELKD
+323 FWTGLKEIALNFD
-330 IVRYLDNSNKGEVE
+330 RSNEKEFI
-344 EREQERKRF
+344 EREEERKRF

-373 KYIFSYSETTPPK
+373 KYIFSYSQQSTPDYK
-386 YELLPY
+386 LLPY
-392 DMRDIFEQIEYFRN
+392 NMKQIFEWIEFFRN
-406 ENKQIPRFIIGFNR
+406 EYKRIPIFIIGFTR

-467 LNDLSLMELYNWK
+467 LYDLSLMELYNWK

-526 IDKHISDKK
+526 IDERISDKK
-535 ERAELSQEKIT
+535 KRAELSQEKIKQ
-546 AFYDRSKEILEESME
+546 FYASSKKILENCLEE
-561 QYLPIR
+561 YLPI
-567 NSEFF
+567 NNPEDFDTDF
-572 ENDSNVLTCTFL
+572 KVTFL
-584 GQRILSNKSSFV
+584 GQRTLSNKSFFV
-596 DGEIPCINYDTSL
+596 DDDIPCMGFDSSL
-609 ASFISS
+609 ADFISS

-635 LNNKNLLEGMDRIIQ
+635 LNNNNLLEGMDRVIQ

-687 RNTIFILEK
+687 KNTIFILEK

-723 WNIYGTIIDINL
+723 WNIYGTVIDINL

-749 NYYQKENELQIL
+749 NYYQKENKLQIL

>member
-24 NIVEICVPLIIILL
+24 NIVEICVPLIIVLL

-151 SNGKTKEYAFMSINH
+151 SNGKTKEYAFMSIND

-176 IDLQSKLLKFYF
+176 IDLQTKLLDFYF

-195 KEYNN
+195 KEYNSTN
-200 TDKELNY
+200 
-207 EILTKSKTLNFYGL
+207 
-221 IKSKILNFYSKH
+221 
-233 REKYNN
+233 
-239 TDKELNYDKEF
+239 KELNYDEEF
-250 YGLISRII
+250 SGLIRRII

-265 YKDLPLRYSAINGE
+265 YKDLLPLRYSAINGV
-279 LLIPNDFQ
+279 LLIPYDTQ
-287 NIKISEDT
+287 SIKISEDT
-295 YNSLW
+295 YNNLW
-300 YNVILMRNKSDFI
+300 YNITLIRNNPDYI

-323 FGTELKD
+323 FWTGLKEIALNFD
-330 IVRYLDNSNKGEVE
+330 RSNEKEFI

-373 KYIFSYSETTPPK
+373 KYIFSYSQQTPPK

-392 DMRDIFEQIEYFRN
+392 NMRDIFEQIEYFRN

-420 YQFPNLDSAGT
+420 YRFPNLDSVGT
-431 NRQVVF
+431 NKQVVF
-437 WICRYL
+437 WICCYL

-467 LNDLSLMELYNWK
+467 LNDLPLMELYNWK

-526 IDKHISDKK
+526 IHKHISDKK
-535 ERAELSQEKIT
+535 ERSELSQKKIEQ
-546 AFYDRSKEILEESME
+546 FYASSKEILGNCLEE
-561 QYLPIR
+561 YLPI
-567 NSEFF
+567 NNPEDFDTDFKVTFSGESVLFNKSCF
-572 ENDSNVLTCTFL
+572 VDDDIPCMDYDSN
-584 GQRILSNKSSFV
+584 
-596 DGEIPCINYDTSL
+596 L
-609 ASFISS
+609 ANFISS
-615 YSIPRDISNSFLI
+615 YSIPRDISNGFLI

-635 LNNKNLLEGMDRIIQ
+635 LNNNNLLEGMDRIIQ
-650 DKEDIVII
+650 YKEDIVII
-658 VFSGGYETTQKIEN
+658 VFSGGYETTQKVEN
-672 SKYKENIIYLPAIDF
+672 SKYKENVIYLPAIDF
-687 RNTIFILEK
+687 KNTIFILEK
-696 SNLPKIE
+696 SNLPRIE

-749 NYYQKENELQIL
+749 NYYQKENKLQIL

>member
-1 MINICYVLEKSVDFF
+1 MQPSV
-16 CDTLEKMN
+16 N
-24 NIVEICVPLIIILL
+24 NIVEICVPLIAVLL

-49 SNIGEKYHSKYIIAL
+49 SNIGEKYKAKYLLAL
-64 FKQERFYNQSS
+64 FNYERFQKKRGKFNSNYFEYLLYISL
-75 FQWILYLSL
+75 ILLL
-84 FLLIPLIFKFE
+84 FLIFEFK
-95 PLFGWDNCFIN
+95 PLFGWDNWFIN
-106 NSANILVSLVTAL
+106 NSAKLSVVISTTILIIA
-119 LLFIFFKW
+119 FILW
-127 IKKISIYNSNIDSL
+127 IKEVIIYTGDITNL
-141 LDYIIKRYES
+141 FKYL
-151 SNGKTKEYAFMSINH
+151 TKEYHKESDTDRKQYILMSINE
-166 IAIYAVNTKD
+166 ITINAVEKN
-176 IDLQSKLLKFYF
+176 
-188 NYVIKYR
+188 
-195 KEYNN
+195 
-200 TDKELNY
+200 DKRIE
-207 EILTKSKTLNFYGL
+207 ED
-221 IKSKILNFYSKH
+221 ILNFYTESRTKL
-233 REKYNN
+233 R
-239 TDKELNYDKEF
+239 KE
-250 YGLISRII
+250 
-258 DECVENN
+258 
-265 YKDLPLRYSAINGE
+265 YKDKSNTEGVLYPYYFYEFVREMIKVFVERNDDNFKSLQHHITNGSF
-279 LLIPNDFQ
+279 LIPNDFQ
-287 NIKISEDT
+287 HIKISEDT
-295 YNSLW
+295 YNTLW
-300 YNVILMRNKSDFI
+300 YNITLIRNNPDYI

-323 FGTELKD
+323 FWTELKD
-330 IVRYLDNSNKGEVE
+330 DNSNKGEVE

-373 KYIFSYSETTPPK
+373 KYIFSYSQQTPPK

-392 DMRDIFEQIEYFRN
+392 KMRDIFDWVEFFRN
-406 ENKQIPRFIIGFNR
+406 EYKQIPKFFIGYDR
-420 YQFPNLDSAGT
+420 YQFPNLDSVGT
-431 NRQVVF
+431 REQVVF
-437 WICRYL
+437 SICRYL
-443 CVLFIRQYKLLKTLY
+443 CVLFIRQYKLSKSLY
-458 YSNTTNQPY
+458 YSNITNQPH

-526 IDKHISDKK
+526 IDERISDKK
-535 ERAELSQEKIT
+535 KRAELSQEKI
-546 AFYDRSKEILEESME
+546 AIFYERSKEILENCLEE
-561 QYLPIR
+561 YLPI
-567 NSEFF
+567 NNPEDFDTDF
-572 ENDSNVLTCTFL
+572 KVTFS
-584 GQRILSNKSSFV
+584 GQRTLSNKSFFV
-596 DGEIPCINYDTSL
+596 DDDISCMGYDSSL
-609 ASFISS
+609 ANFISR
-615 YSIPRDISNSFLI
+615 YSIKKYIPNSFLG
-628 AKTNRYL
+628 AETKSYL
-635 LNNKNLLEGMDRIIQ
+635 LNNNNLLEGIDRIIQ

-672 SKYKENIIYLPAIDF
+672 SKYKENIICLPAIDF

>member
-1 MINICYVLEKSVDFF
+1 MQVSSV
-16 CDTLEKMN
+16 N

-64 FKQERFYNQSS
+64 FKQERFFNQNS

-84 FLLIPLIFKFE
+84 FLLFFLIFKFE
-95 PLFGWDNCFIN
+95 PLPNWDSWFVN
-106 NSANILVSLVTAL
+106 NSANILVFFATMLLLVT
-119 LLFIFFKW
+119 FFVW
-127 IKKISIYNSNIDSL
+127 IKKISIYNSNIDNL

-151 SNGKTKEYAFMSINH
+151 SNGKTKEYAFMSIND

-207 EILTKSKTLNFYGL
+207 EILTKSKILNFYGL
-221 IKSKILNFYSKH
+221 IKSKILDFYSKH

-239 TDKELNYDKEF
+239 TNKELNYDKEF

-265 YKDLPLRYSAINGE
+265 YKDLPLRYHAINGE

-287 NIKISEDT
+287 HIKISENT
-295 YNSLW
+295 YNNLW
-300 YNVILMRNKSDFI
+300 YNVILMRNNSDFI

-323 FGTELKD
+323 FSKGLKEIALNFD
-330 IVRYLDNSNKGEVE
+330 RSNEKEFR

-353 LEFHYAVGGLLLYS
+353 LEFHYAIGGLLLYS

-373 KYIFSYSETTPPK
+373 KYIFSYSQQSPPDYK
-386 YELLPY
+386 LLPY
-392 DMRDIFEQIEYFRN
+392 KMRDIFDWIEFFRN
-406 ENKQIPRFIIGFNR
+406 EYKQIPKFFIGYDR
-420 YQFPNLDSAGT
+420 YQFPNLDSVGT
-431 NRQVVF
+431 REQVVF

-443 CVLFIRQYKLLKTLY
+443 CVLFIRQYKLSKSLY
-458 YSNTTNQPY
+458 YSNITNQPY

-526 IDKHISDKK
+526 IDKYISDKK
-535 ERAELSQEKIT
+535 ERAELSQEKIKQ
-546 AFYDRSKEILEESME
+546 FYASSKKILENCLEE
-561 QYLPIR
+561 YLPI
-567 NSEFF
+567 NNPEDFDTDF
-572 ENDSNVLTCTFL
+572 KVTFL
-584 GQRILSNKSSFV
+584 GQRTLSNKSFFV
-596 DGEIPCINYDTSL
+596 DDDIPCMGFDSSL
-609 ASFISS
+609 ANLISS

-635 LNNKNLLEGMDRIIQ
+635 LNNNNLLEGMDRVIQ

-658 VFSGGYETTQKIEN
+658 VFSGGYEATQKIEN
-672 SKYKENIIYLPAIDF
+672 SKYKENIIRLPAIDF

-696 SNLPKIE
+696 SNLPRIE
-703 KSDISEEVKQELQVK
+703 KSDISEEVKQELK
-718 KISDK
+718 AEKISDK
-723 WNIYGTIIDINL
+723 WNIYATVVDINL
-735 PENEAIKEKWIDDI
+735 PENKAIKEKYIDDM
-749 NYYQKENELQIL
+749 NYYQKESELQVL
-761 LGLLFVGHIKF
+761 LGLLFVWNIKF